1 MTSRMSR
8 RPRALDSDDEDS
20 RPNTPSSTAPHD
32 SKRQRQRYQHSSVDD
47 DDDDDDDVH
56 SDASA
61 SPSTTMRS
69 LRRQDRADSARNNA
83 SRMQSRH
90 QPGAIVRVKLTNFV
104 TYTSAEFFP
113 GPNLNMV
120 IGPNGTG
127 KSTLVCA
134 ICLGLG
140 WPPSYLGRAKDPVEF
155 IKHGCREASIEIE
168 LQRSADSSQNPVIT
182 RVIKREGSKSVYTI
196 DGHASN
202 GRQVQKLAN
211 SFNIQIDNLC
221 QFLPQDKVV
230 EFAQMTPIELLA
242 STQRAVAGP
251 EMASMHD
258 DLKRLRSAQS
268 EALNKSKAEQEQ
280 LANLEN
286 RQEMQRTEVERMRE
300 RALVKKRLEWMEK
313 CRPLVE
319 YSECRVKYKEAKLKA
334 KAITQELKRLKAIS
348 APTLKDLESKR
359 QYERDVRSLKEKRK
373 KDLAVTERKCE
384 EAARKIVDTQSTVD
398 EFKNKLEAERRVPSE
413 KKAEIGRH
421 MGSIAQYRQKKEQ
434 PPPEFDARAMTDE
447 IQRLKNQQRAFE
459 AQKLELNE
467 RKELLRTQGLD
478 AKSRREA
485 LEKTLRSMQTEA
497 GKQELK
503 LKDVSRDTFKAW
515 EWIQNNREEFS
526 EHVYGPPIVE
536 CSLKDPG
543 MADAVESLLQ
553 QNDFKIITVQN
564 KDDFRK
570 LQDKLSRGLKLH
582 DVSLRVCPPANS
594 QHLTHRP
601 LNSEEMAKFGLTSWA
616 IDHIQGPAPVLA
628 MLCAERNLHRAA
640 MSSAELTQEQHEQL
654 AATSIASYVAGRKLY
669 QFMRR
674 AEYGTAGTSSRVGDL
689 RAAKMWTDQP
699 VDMGRQTAIQRQIN
713 EVTGEGKLMSTEFH
727 NLKAE
732 ITRLDD
738 QIKQLADEE
747 SAKRSER
754 DTKQAAHAAY
764 KKLDAQIAEREE
776 KIKIV
781 ERALAESKERVKRLN
796 DGLADAVI
804 EKTNAVLAFASAV
817 GAVKTKS
824 SALLEAEVL
833 HIEATSDFAYLASQN
848 EQIVRAIREKEKE
861 VAEAEKVHETHHERA
876 RGLYSDCQRIQAEAQ
891 QLQQDED
898 DNGFMELIQRMA
910 EQVKTL
916 EALEGEI
923 DAEKAKLELTEGGS
937 TNIIKEYED
946 RAKLIQRL
954 RVKLG
959 DDAQQQADLKHGIQE
974 IRGKWEARLEAVVSK
989 INEAFSDSFARI
1001 GCAGQV
1007 AVYKA
1012 SSDMPA
1018 DCTEENG
1025 GADNGLDFANWAI
1038 HISVKFREQE
1048 PLSLLDS
1055 HRQSGGER
1063 AVSTIFYLM
1072 AMQSLSQAPFRVVDE
1087 INQGMD
1093 PRNER
1098 MVHGRMVDIAADDG
1112 GSQYFLIT
1120 PKLLSGLKYRRGMT
1134 VLCIVSGE
1142 NVPSARVQTE
1152 KGGWTDGPKVDF
1164 RSIVQKAKSLG
1175 HRGAAHN
1182 DRRVDS
1188 GVGLGGFDSTIRS
1201 TPVGA

>member
-1 MTSRMSR
+1 MASRVSR
-8 RPRALDSDDEDS
+8 RSRALDSDDEDS
-20 RPNTPSSTAPHD
+20 RPNTPSSTAPND
-32 SKRQRQRYQHSSVDD
+32 SKRQRQRYAHSPEDD
-47 DDDDDDDVH
+47 DEDDEVPSDMSATPNITLKPLHRRNRPNDVQ
-56 SDASA
+56 SDS
-61 SPSTTMRS
+61 SGR
-69 LRRQDRADSARNNA
+69 
-83 SRMQSRH
+83 QSRH
-90 QPGAIVRVKLTNFV
+90 QPGAIVRVKLINFV
-104 TYTSAEFFP
+104 TYTSAEFYP

-168 LQRSADSSQNPVIT
+168 LQRSADSPENPIIT
-182 RVIKREGSKSVYTI
+182 RVIKREGSKYTVN
-196 DGHASN
+196 GNATS

-230 EFAQMTPIELLA
+230 EFAQMSPIELLA

-251 EMASMHD
+251 EMTSMHD
-258 DLKRLRSAQS
+258 DLKRLRSVQS
-268 EALNKSKAEQEQ
+268 ETLNKSKAEKER

-286 RQEMQRTEVERMRE
+286 RQELQRTEVERMRE

-319 YSECRVKYKEAKLKA
+319 YAECRVKYKEAKQKA
-334 KAITQELKRLKAIS
+334 KTMTQELKRLKAIS
-348 APTLKDLESKR
+348 APTLKDLEAKR
-359 QYERDVRSLKEKRK
+359 KYERDVRSLKEKRK
-373 KDLAVTERKCE
+373 KDLAVSERKCE
-384 EAARKIVDTQSTVD
+384 EAAKKIAETQSTVD
-398 EFKNKLEAERRVPSE
+398 DYKNRLEAERKVPGE
-413 KKAEIGRH
+413 KKVEISRNMKAIAEF
-421 MGSIAQYRQKKEQ
+421 RQQKEQ
-434 PPPEFDARAMTDE
+434 VPPAFDARAMTDE
-447 IQRLKNQQRAFE
+447 ILQVKNRQRAVE
-459 AQKLELNE
+459 TQKLELSE
-467 RKELLRTQGLD
+467 RKDVLKTQGLE
-478 AKSRREA
+478 ARSRREA
-485 LEKTLRSMQTEA
+485 LEKTLRDMQTEA

-503 LKDVSRDTFKAW
+503 LKETSKDTFKAW
-515 EWIQNNREEFS
+515 EWIQQNREEFS
-526 EHVYGPPIVE
+526 AHVYGPPIVE
-536 CSLKDPG
+536 CSLKDPA

-570 LQDKLSRGLKLH
+570 LQDKLSKGLKLH

-594 QHLTHRP
+594 QQQAHRP
-601 LNSEEMAKFGLTSWA
+601 LNPEEMAKFGLTSWA
-616 IDHIQGPAPVLA
+616 IDHLQGPAPVLA
-628 MLCAERNLHRAA
+628 MLCAERNLQRAA
-640 MSSAELTQEQHEQL
+640 MSSTELSQQQHDQL

-689 RAAKMWTDQP
+689 RVAKMWTDQP
-699 VDMGRQTAIQRQIN
+699 VDMGRQAAIQRQMN
-713 EVTGEGKLMSTEFH
+713 EVSGEGKLLSTEFH

-732 ITRLDD
+732 IVRLDE
-738 QIKQLADEE
+738 QIKLLAAEE
-747 SAKRSER
+747 SAKRSEK

-764 KKLDAQIAEREE
+764 KKLDAQIAEKEDKIRIAE
-776 KIKIV
+776 K
-781 ERALAESKERVKRLN
+781 ALAESKELMKRLN
-796 DGLADAVI
+796 DGLANAMV

-817 GAVKTKS
+817 GVVKTKS

-833 HIEATSDFAYLASQN
+833 HVEASSDFTYLTSQN
-848 EQIVRAIREKEKE
+848 EQIVLAIREKERE
-861 VAEAEKVHETHHERA
+861 VADAEKVHETHHERA
-876 RGLYSDCQRIQAEAQ
+876 RALYSACQGIQAEAQ

-898 DNGFMELIQRMA
+898 DNGFMELIQHMA
-910 EQVKTL
+910 DQVKTL
-916 EALEGEI
+916 EALEAEI

-937 TNIIKEYED
+937 TNVIREYED
-946 RAKLIQRL
+946 RAKLIERL
-954 RVKLG
+954 RAKLI

-974 IRGKWEARLEAVVSK
+974 IRGKWEERLEAVVAK

-1012 SSDMPA
+1012 SSEMPA

-1142 NVPSARVQTE
+1142 NMPSARVQNE
-1152 KGGWTDGPKVDF
+1152 KGGWIDGPKVDF
-1164 RSIVQKAKSLG
+1164 RSFLQKAQNLG
-1175 HRGAAHN
+1175 HRGAAPN

-1188 GVGLGGFDSTIRS
+1188 GVGLRGFETTSRF